1 MQYGFGV
8 GILSVIPSGSNPTP
22 LQCGVLQDVSVDM
35 VAGASKQ
42 LRGQY
47 KYPVAVAEGE
57 ASITGKASFAR
68 IFSNLFNQILGGA
81 QTTGMNLAS
90 INELGTVP
98 ASGPYTVSVTNAA
111 TFIENL
117 SVIDATTGLE
127 MTRVASAPATGQ
139 YAVTAGVYTFAAADA
154 SHVVWLSYSY
164 SSTNGYTVTVS
175 NALMGAGS
183 TFSLVAYNQYESK
196 YMGLKFPAIKAPK
209 LSLAMKMAD
218 FTMQNVDFEAYAD
231 STGKVAYLYSSE

>member
-98 ASGPYTVSVTNAA
+98 AS
-111 TFIENL
+111 
-117 SVIDATTGLE
+117 
-127 MTRVASAPATGQ
+127 
-139 YAVTAGVYTFAAADA
+139 
-154 SHVVWLSYSY
+154 
-164 SSTNGYTVTVS
+164 
-175 NALMGAGS
+175 
-183 TFSLVAYNQYESK
+183 
-196 YMGLKFPAIKAPK
+196 
-209 LSLAMKMAD
+209 
-218 FTMQNVDFEAYAD
+218 
-231 STGKVAYLYSSE
+231 

>member
-1 MQYGFGV
+1 
-8 GILSVIPSGSNPTP
+8 
-22 LQCGVLQDVSVDM
+22 
-35 VAGASKQ
+35 
-42 LRGQY
+42 
-47 KYPVAVAEGE
+47 
-57 ASITGKASFAR
+57 
-68 IFSNLFNQILGGA
+68 
-81 QTTGMNLAS
+81 MNLAS

-218 FTMQNVDFEAYAD
+218 FTMQNVDFEALRGFDGQSRLPVLVGVIACRNVTRK
-231 STGKVAYLYSSE
+231 SPSATATFKVGPITLGTARRAPDAFRIAMA

>member
-1 MQYGFGV
+1 
-8 GILSVIPSGSNPTP
+8 
-22 LQCGVLQDVSVDM
+22 
-35 VAGASKQ
+35 
-42 LRGQY
+42 
-47 KYPVAVAEGE
+47 
-57 ASITGKASFAR
+57 
-68 IFSNLFNQILGGA
+68 
-81 QTTGMNLAS
+81 MNLAS

-164 SSTNGYTVTVS
+164 SSTSGYTVTVS